1 MSAVLVTG
9 AGGLVG
15 SALVRTGRVHGL
27 GHAALDITDP
37 DQIRAV
43 LRAHRPR
50 ALINAAAQAGVDRA
64 EVEPSLSFLVNG
76 AGPAR
81 LAEVCADENVRLVHI
96 STDYVLSGPD
106 RPGLRLDE
114 SWPPEPRSTYARS
127 KLEGEGPVLAS
138 GGVVARVQWVHAPG
152 PRGFFAAALRRLAQR
167 QPLSLVTDQVGC
179 PSPAPL
185 VARWLLDLAQPG
197 GPTGLVH
204 LAPDGEA
211 SAFDWIAAAARSA
224 GLCFR
229 ARPCRRADFG
239 GAHRPAR
246 SCLSNA
252 RARSWGLRIPHWQE
266 SLDRMLRSHP
276 R

>member
-1 MSAVLVTG
+1 M
-9 AGGLVG
+9 
-15 SALVRTGRVHGL
+15 VRGL
-27 GHAALDITDP
+27 GHAELDITDP
-37 DQIRAV
+37 DQIRAAV
-43 LRAHRPR
+43 RAHRPR

-64 EVEPSLSFLVNG
+64 EAEPSLTFLVNG

-81 LAEVCADENVRLVHI
+81 LAEVCVDENVRLVHI

-114 SWPPEPRSTYARS
+114 SWPADPQSTYARS
-127 KLEGEGPVLAS
+127 KLEGEGPVLAA

-152 PRGFFAAALRRLAQR
+152 PRGFFAAALRRLGNRDA
-167 QPLSLVTDQVGC
+167 LALVTDQVGC

-185 VARWLLDLAQPG
+185 VAQWLLALAEPG
-197 GPTGLVH
+197 GPRGLVH

-211 SAFDWIAAAARSA
+211 SAFGWIAAAARSA
-224 GLCFR
+224 GLPFR
-229 ARPCRRADFG
+229 ARPCLRADFG

-246 SCLSNA
+246 SCLSNELA
-252 RARSWGLRIPHWQE
+252 RDWGLKIPHWRE
-266 SLDRMLRSHP
+266 ALDRMLQTQP